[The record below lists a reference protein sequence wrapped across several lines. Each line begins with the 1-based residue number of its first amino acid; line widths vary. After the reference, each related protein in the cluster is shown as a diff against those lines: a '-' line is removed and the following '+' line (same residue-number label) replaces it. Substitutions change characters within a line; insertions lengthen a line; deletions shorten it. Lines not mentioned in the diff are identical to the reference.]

1 MTELNTGDKILA
13 IVEDGIGR
21 FTINN
26 AAKRNAMSK
35 AMWERMGEV
44 FDAWANDPNVRAVI
58 VRGDGDKCFCAG
70 NDISEFAT
78 LRNSRESIAEYHR
91 ITDHAYGA
99 LKNIPKPTIARIEG
113 FCIGGGL
120 ELAMLCDI
128 QFAAST
134 ATFGI
139 TPAKLGLGYK
149 LEDVTLLLENVSPK
163 AAKELLFT
171 GAKFSSDD
179 AMRWGLINR
188 VAPAGELDA
197 LVEDIVRNIAG
208 NAPLSVKAAKMI
220 INEAIKPKADRDT
233 SLCQE
238 LVDACH
244 DSADYQEGQRAFGE
258 KRKPVFTGT

>member
-1 MTELNTGDKILA
+1 MTDQQTDDKILA
-13 IVEDGIGR
+13 VVEDSIGR

-35 AMWERMGEV
+35 AMWARMGDV
-44 FDAWANDPNVRAVI
+44 FDEWATNPDVRAVI

-78 LRNSRESIAEYHR
+78 LRNSKESIAEYHR
-91 ITDHAYGA
+91 ITDHAYAA

-120 ELAMLCDI
+120 ELAMLCDL
-128 QFAAST
+128 QFAASS
-134 ATFGI
+134 ATFGV

-149 LEDVTLLLENVSPK
+149 LEDVSLLVENVSPK

-171 GAKFSSDD
+171 GAKYSSDD

-188 VAPAGELDA
+188 VAPAEELDE
-197 LVEDIVRNIAG
+197 LVENTVRDIAQ

-220 INEAIKPKADRDT
+220 IGEAIKPPSVRDT
-233 SLCQE
+233 VLCQE
-238 LVDACH
+238 VVDACH
-244 DSADYQEGQRAFGE
+244 DSADYQEGQRAFAE
-258 KRKPVFTGT
+258 KRKPIFTGA